1 MLQNPVKCMKPVSNF
16 SNVKSQ
22 LQKRLRKDHIIR
34 TSLRSVGLFSSVS
47 CYSDVKS
54 TAGCFLW
61 SLVDYD
67 ERDDFGETVFLRLTE
82 AAISDLRASLQ
93 SQSVLSFQDH
103 SPQMNSNQK

>member
-1 MLQNPVKCMKPVSNF
+1 MKPVSIF
-16 SNVKSQ
+16 SDVKSQ
-22 LQKRLRKDHIIR
+22 LQKHLWKDHIIR
-34 TSLRSVGLFSSVS
+34 TSLRSSGLFSSVS

-54 TAGCFLW
+54 PAECFLW
-61 SLVDYD
+61 SQVDYD

-82 AAISDLRASLQ
+82 AAISDLRTSLQ